1 MATKKTARADG
12 RFQEKLRVDGKYK
25 YFYGQTQREARAK
38 KEAFIRS
45 MDTPK
50 PREEMTVREW
60 AEKWLAGSSS
70 KEKTRKSNA
79 LYVQKIV
86 DAYGDRAIADIRKSD
101 IKALATAAGTRS
113 FSYSRKM
120 KSVTTRFFADALD
133 DALILQDPCRK
144 VTWEYAKK
152 GTHRALED
160 WEKAHITEH
169 WREHRCGIWALLM
182 LYAGL
187 RRGETMALTWEDVDW
202 DKNILTV
209 NKTYVF
215 EGNKAIL
222 NFETKTEAGMRSVP
236 LPGILRRALQEVG
249 PSSGQIC
256 GEKITHS
263 YFKRGW
269 ESYIHAMENVLNGL
283 PAQNKGRRTDLM
295 TDEQKVQRKAFSI
308 RPHDLRHTYCT
319 MLYEA
324 GVGLKEAQYLMGH
337 DDIKTTLEI
346 YTHLSKKQTASAYDK
361 LNAYLES

>member
-1 MATKKTARADG
+1 MPTKIALRADG
-12 RFQEKLRVDGKYK
+12 RFQERLRVDGKYK

-38 KEAFIRS
+38 MEAFIRN
-45 MDTPK
+45 MDKPK

-60 AEKWLAGSSS
+60 AEKWLAGSSPS
-70 KEKTRKSNA
+70 EKARKRNA
-79 LYVQKIV
+79 IYIKKIV
-86 DAYGDRAIADIRKSD
+86 KALGDKALTDIRKSD
-101 IKALATAAGTRS
+101 VTALANSAAQRS
-113 FSYSRKM
+113 FSYSRTM
-120 KSVTTRFFADALD
+120 KSVTCRLFSDALD
-133 DALILQDPCRK
+133 DGLIIRDPCRGVK
-144 VTWEYAKK
+144 WGYAKK

-160 WEKAHITEH
+160 WEKAHIAEH
-169 WREHRCGIWALLM
+169 WLEHRCGIWALLM

-187 RRGETMALTWEDVDW
+187 RRGEMLALTWEDIDW
-202 DKNILTV
+202 EHDTINI
-209 NKTYVF
+209 NKAYSF
-215 EGNKAIL
+215 EGNTAIL
-222 NFETKTEAGMRSVP
+222 GSTKTNAGNRIVP
-236 LPGILRRALQEVG
+236 LPSILRDALLEIC

-256 GEKITHS
+256 GDKITQS

-324 GVGLKEAQYLMGH
+324 GIGLKEAQYLMGH

-346 YTHLSKKQTASAYDK
+346 YTHLSKKQTKSAFEK
-361 LNAYLES
+361 LNAYLEL